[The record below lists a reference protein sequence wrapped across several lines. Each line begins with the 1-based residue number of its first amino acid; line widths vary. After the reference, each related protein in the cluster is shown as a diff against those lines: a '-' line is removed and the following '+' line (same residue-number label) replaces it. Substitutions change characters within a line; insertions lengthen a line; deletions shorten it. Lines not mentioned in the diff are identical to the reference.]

1 MRKIVHQRC
10 GKDESGGSP
19 LPPLAERLKHRI
31 LKFDADDGV
40 GDDADA
46 DDDDGGNDGND
57 GKSG

>member
-1 MRKIVHQRC
+1 MSQEVP
-10 GKDESGGSP
+10 P

-46 DDDDGGNDGND
+46 DDDDDGNDGNDGND

>member
-1 MRKIVHQRC
+1 MSQEV
-10 GKDESGGSP
+10 SP

-46 DDDDGGNDGND
+46 DDDDDGNDGNDGND